1 MIRFIVD
8 STFGIEEDYAKTHNI
23 EIVNLKL
30 VLEGRVTEEGFE
42 KDWQEFYERLK
53 ASKAF
58 PTTSQPS
65 PQDFTDAI
73 EKIIKEDSDAEIVIL
88 TISSALSSTVNS
100 ARLGA
105 EGFEGKKIAVI
116 DSGEATACQRL
127 MLEEL
132 VEAAQKG
139 LTFEEMPALVEELQ
153 EKLSI
158 YFVPSTMEYL
168 KRGGRIG
175 VLSATLA
182 SILQIKPIFRFKK
195 GAISITKKVLGFG
208 RALKEMTEL
217 VSKKIKKLY
226 ICYIHDKTNIDLLV
240 QKVKQVLGFENFQL
254 VSVSPVFGVHV
265 GIGAVGLAALEY

>member
-8 STFGIEEDYAKTHNI
+8 STFGIEENYAKTHSV

-30 VLEGRVTEEGFE
+30 ILEGQVTEEGFE
-42 KDWQEFYERLK
+42 RDWQEFYDRLK
-53 ASKAF
+53 SSKAF

-73 EKIIKEDSDAEIVIL
+73 DNIILKDPEAEIVIL

-105 EGFEGKKIAVI
+105 EGFEGRKIAVI

-132 VEAAQKG
+132 VEATEKG
-139 LTFEEMPALVEELQ
+139 MTFEEIPAFIETLQ
-153 EKLSI
+153 EKLCI

-168 KRGGRIG
+168 RRGGRIG
-175 VLSATLA
+175 LLSATLA
-182 SILQIKPIFRFKK
+182 SILQIKPIFKFKK
-195 GAISITKKVLGFG
+195 GVISITKKVLGFG
-208 RALKEMTEL
+208 RALKEMAEL
-217 VSKKIKKLY
+217 VSKKLKKLY
-226 ICYIHDKTNIDLLV
+226 ICYIHDKTNIDHLV
-240 QKVKQVLGFENFQL
+240 QKVKQVLGFENLQI